1 MKTLEELLELATQ
14 NNRICPK
21 PDYWMKLSDA
31 IGKNKPNDELTPLIL
46 AGWVYSEDED
56 KQERL
61 MKQIH
66 FAYTQPDP
74 IRDKFIKVL
83 CSLTEDNW
91 HHR

>member
-1 MKTLEELLELATQ
+1 MKTLKELVELATQ

-21 PDYWMKLSDA
+21 PTAWLKLCA
-31 IGKNKPNDELTPLIL
+31 VIGKDKPNDELTPLIL
-46 AGWVYSEDED
+46 GAWDSEDED